1 MDILLK
7 TIRVLLLGTFLFLVL
22 VPCIVFAQGSKKQIL
37 KVSGSTGFSVELYRV
52 SGIEARRP
60 GSSAQAFGNVQF
72 NSWGLQAGINV
83 LYSTEDN
90 QLRQSINQ
98 VGFHSQWKW
107 GKIGLG
113 SVSPVLGRF
122 ALNGVSMMGGSVE
135 LSPRFFVL
143 NVAAGQTKRA
153 TKGSTESLFSNG
165 SFAQRLY
172 AGRIALGDPK
182 GYIGLALTYA
192 YDDTTSVALF
202 RPAVKP
208 VKNATLTPD
217 FQLPIVPD
225 KIVLQLQGT
234 LSAFSSDISLDTLSI
249 ANTGL
254 DARLTDVLNKVL
266 RRFTLHTS
274 TRADFAANGE
284 LRVSYP
290 TFGLRTG
297 YERIQPNFQSLG
309 VAAIQDDR
317 EIWYVQP
324 TLRLFKRKLN
334 LGFQLNRQ
342 SNNLLGQRTST
353 LTRTQMGAN
362 LQARLWKNVLVS
374 AIWSQMQH
382 GSEPEAGLPNSEN
395 LRQSQKTQVFTLM
408 PMFTL
413 RTGNI
418 GHTISTN
425 LSLQQFSDASP
436 SVLSGKRP
444 SPDFNTRTMNA
455 AYGLSL
461 PSGITLNIGGSLMR
475 NRNQF
480 AETAASGVN
489 LGAGTQ
495 LLKRKLNLNLTAS
508 LNQNQTE
515 PANGTAITSKQRT
528 ALLQGHYSLTQR
540 DGFSLG
546 VQLLSSSAGGD
557 LASFTEFRGTL
568 RYEHRF

>member
-1 MDILLK
+1 MDILFR
-7 TIRVLLLGTFLFLVL
+7 TIRVLLPGILLFVVL
-22 VPCIVFAQGSKKQIL
+22 VPCMAFAQEVKKQIL
-37 KVSGSTGFSVELYRV
+37 KVSGSTGFSGELYRV

-72 NSWGLQAGINV
+72 NLLGLQSGINV
-83 LYSTEDN
+83 LYSSEDN

-98 VGFHSQWKW
+98 VGFHSHWKW

-122 ALNGVSMMGGSVE
+122 ALNGVSMMGGSLE
-135 LSPRFFVL
+135 LSPRFFIL
-143 NVAAGQTKRA
+143 NVAVGQTKRA

-172 AGRIALGDPK
+172 AGRLALGDPK
-182 GYIGLALTYA
+182 GYIGLTLTYA
-192 YDDTTSVALF
+192 YDDTTSVTLF
-202 RPAVKP
+202 RPAVNP

-249 ANTGL
+249 ANVNL
-254 DARLTDVLNKVL
+254 DARLTEALNKVV

-284 LRVSYP
+284 LRVTYP

-309 VAAIQDDR
+309 VSAIQDDR

-324 TLRLFKRKLN
+324 TLRLLKRRLN
-334 LGFQLNRQ
+334 IGFQFNRQ
-342 SNNLLGQRTST
+342 ANNLLGQRTST
-353 LTRTQMGAN
+353 LIRTQMGAN
-362 LQARLWKNVLVS
+362 LQARLSKNVLVS
-374 AIWSQMQH
+374 AIWNQMQH
-382 GSEPEAGLPNSEN
+382 ASKPEAGLPDAEN
-395 LRQSQKTQVFTLM
+395 LRQDQKTQVFTLM

-413 RTGNI
+413 RMGNL
-418 GHTISTN
+418 GHAISTN
-425 LSLQQFSDASP
+425 LSLQQFSDVSP
-436 SVLSGKRP
+436 SVILGKRP
-444 SPDFNTRTMNA
+444 SPDFNTRTLNA
-455 AYGLSL
+455 AYALSL
-461 PSGITLNIGGSLMR
+461 PSGLTLNIGGSLMR

-480 AETAASGVN
+480 AETATSGLN
-489 LGAGTQ
+489 LGTGTQ
-495 LLKRKLNLNLTAS
+495 LLKRKLNLSLTAS

-515 PANGTAITSKQRT
+515 PTNGIAITSKQRT
-528 ALLQGHYSLTQR
+528 ALLQGHYALTQR
-540 DGFSLG
+540 DGFSMG
-546 VQLLSSSAGGD
+546 VQLLSSSTGGD